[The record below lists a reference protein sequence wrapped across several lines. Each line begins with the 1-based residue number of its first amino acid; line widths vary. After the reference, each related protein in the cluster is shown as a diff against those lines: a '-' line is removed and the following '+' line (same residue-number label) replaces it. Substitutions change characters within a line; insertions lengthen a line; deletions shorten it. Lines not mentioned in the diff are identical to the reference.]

1 MSILN
6 DQYKEGEPG
15 GPLKD
20 ICPFTVFGIFNR
32 GLTDD
37 NRKNIGLKLASFL
50 GVSEAVPDSFEGIP
64 VINNQRTWF
73 FGYAY
78 RREPND
84 IENLWEM
91 FARALE
97 YSDTDNTKARSEF
110 LRIYD
115 ATAKQ
120 WGIGWNLT
128 MGLYWIRPWNYPTL
142 DGQSQSYIKNKLKLQ
157 IGLNGFKGRCSGKDY
172 LILLETLETR
182 FQEEGY
188 PVYSFPE
195 LSLSSWL
202 YKESGTSV
210 HPMATDPDYLEDSE
224 ETPSVDE
231 IDADLKNLIPKFDDL
246 MIPLLRKLQDGQ
258 DHLSKDI
265 YNALKADLKLEKFD
279 VITLESTGLPLFDN
293 RAAWAKSY
301 LKRAGLVD
309 LPTRGFVRVR
319 DRGKDFLAQSDT
331 KISQF
336 TRFTDFFSYSVE

>member
-1 MSILN
+1 
-6 DQYKEGEPG
+6 
-15 GPLKD
+15 
-20 ICPFTVFGIFNR
+20 
-32 GLTDD
+32 
-37 NRKNIGLKLASFL
+37 
-50 GVSEAVPDSFEGIP
+50 
-64 VINNQRTWF
+64 
-73 FGYAY
+73 
-78 RREPND
+78 
-84 IENLWEM
+84 
-91 FARALE
+91 
-97 YSDTDNTKARSEF
+97 
-110 LRIYD
+110 
-115 ATAKQ
+115 
-120 WGIGWNLT
+120 
-128 MGLYWIRPWNYPTL
+128 
-142 DGQSQSYIKNKLKLQ
+142 
-157 IGLNGFKGRCSGKDY
+157 
-172 LILLETLETR
+172 
-182 FQEEGY
+182 
-188 PVYSFPE
+188 
-195 LSLSSWL
+195 
-202 YKESGTSV
+202 
-210 HPMATDPDYLEDSE
+210 MATDPDYLEDSE